1 MHHIKETDM
10 PRQSITLTP
19 PNEAWLA
26 EQVSSEE
33 YASKSEVMNAL
44 IRQARRD
51 EENIEAIRAALIEGE
66 ESGRSTRTP
75 EDIRNDVV
83 ERLRNNGQ
91 ILSQ

>member
-1 MHHIKETDM
+1 M

-66 ESGRSTRTP
+66 ESGRSTATV
-75 EDIRNDVV
+75 EDIRREAIEELLADGS
-83 ERLRNNGQ
+83 LP
-91 ILSQ
+91 S